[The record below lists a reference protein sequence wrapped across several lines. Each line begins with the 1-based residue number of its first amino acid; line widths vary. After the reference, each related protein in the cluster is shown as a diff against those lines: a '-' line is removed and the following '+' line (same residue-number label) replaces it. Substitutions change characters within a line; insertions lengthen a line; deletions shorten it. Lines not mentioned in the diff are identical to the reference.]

1 MDSNFQPTGVRAV
14 ELMFLYSDQA
24 VMAMKMIMM
33 GIATAAMLG
42 AIVLS
47 WSMSEQAAIAA
58 SDDKERMNGMEHME
72 DVESTSHEY
81 RFTQTMDSALSPG
94 LGHEM
99 HQIVRVLEPSDGII
113 YSGTVSY
120 VTSEPV
126 DIVILHEMDSED
138 SRGQATWRI
147 DNDRVYGWTFMD
159 IDSKA
164 GYFEYS
170 GAGLLFHTG
179 GDEFTA
185 TYTAVGSA
193 QESQTLNI
201 TSSIDAP

>member
-1 MDSNFQPTGVRAV
+1 
-14 ELMFLYSDQA
+14 
-24 VMAMKMIMM
+24 MKMILM
-33 GIATAAMLG
+33 GVATAAMLG
-42 AIVLS
+42 AIFLS

-58 SDDKERMNGMEHME
+58 SDDGEHMDSMEHME
-72 DVESTSHEY
+72 PTSHEY
-81 RFTQTMDSALSPG
+81 RFTQTTDSALSPG
-94 LGHEM
+94 LGHET

-113 YSGTVSY
+113 YAGTVSY
-120 VTSEPV
+120 VASEPI
-126 DIVILHEMDSED
+126 DIVILHEMNNED
-138 SRGQATWRI
+138 SRGQAIWRI
-147 DNDRVYGWTFMD
+147 DDDRVYGWTFMD
-159 IDSKA
+159 IDSKV

-193 QESQTLNI
+193 QESQVLNI

>member
-1 MDSNFQPTGVRAV
+1 
-14 ELMFLYSDQA
+14 
-24 VMAMKMIMM
+24 MILM

-42 AIVLS
+42 AIFLS

-58 SDDKERMNGMEHME
+58 SDDGEHME
-72 DVESTSHEY
+72 DMDSMEGMESMDSMKQMESTSHEY

-94 LGHEM
+94 LGHET

-113 YSGTVSY
+113 YAGTVSY
-120 VTSEPV
+120 VASEPV
-126 DIVILHEMDSED
+126 DIVILHEMDNED
-138 SRGQATWRI
+138 SRGQAIWRI
-147 DNDRVYGWTFMD
+147 DDDRVYGWTFMD

-179 GDEFTA
+179 GDEFTV

-193 QESQTLNI
+193 QESQTLDI
-201 TSSIDAP
+201 TSSLDAP